1 MSSVVEAPQLYLASG
16 SPRRRE
22 LLAQIGIRFAVVTAY
37 VDERVQSGEAPID
50 YVQRLALDKARAG
63 SRSAQAVLSLPIL
76 GADTS
81 VVVDGEILG
90 KPLDEAHGLAML
102 DRLAGRS
109 HDVYTG
115 VAVVQGGRERVGI
128 SASRV
133 TFRPISHSERL
144 AYWHSGEPKDKAG
157 GYAIQG
163 LGAVFVARLEG
174 SFSGVMGL
182 PVYEAAQL
190 LRGFSIDVLV
200 SP

>member
-1 MSSVVEAPQLYLASG
+1 MTSDVAAPQLYLASG

-22 LLAQIGIRFAVVTAY
+22 LLAQIGIRFAVVAAH
-37 VDERVQSGEAPID
+37 VDERVQSGEVPVD

-63 SRSAQAVLSLPIL
+63 SRAAQAVLAIPTL

-81 VVVDGEILG
+81 VVIDGEVLG
-90 KPLDEAHGLAML
+90 KPLDEAHGLMML

-115 VAVVQGGRERVGI
+115 VAVVHGGQERVAI

-133 TFRPISHSERL
+133 TFRPIARDERL
-144 AYWHSGEPKDKAG
+144 AYWRSGEPKDKAG

-182 PVYEAAQL
+182 PVFETAQL
-190 LRGFSIDVLV
+190 LRGFNIDVLV
-200 SP
+200 